1 MAVAKWATPSSR
13 SSSIVTTE
21 LDSLAAASESTP
33 VTYDNSSNKNLYGA
47 VTVKLGTFDP
57 AAGAYISL
65 RVNMSD
71 GTDTATAKFAG
82 DVYTAS
88 VDDARGAKVV
98 IFPMVRLYPFSL
110 RISVINNASTSFNAA
125 DNDIY
130 ITPYNEDVS

>member
-57 AAGAYISL
+57 AAGA
-65 RVNMSD
+65 
-71 GTDTATAKFAG
+71 
-82 DVYTAS
+82 
-88 VDDARGAKVV
+88 
-98 IFPMVRLYPFSL
+98 
-110 RISVINNASTSFNAA
+110 
-125 DNDIY
+125 
-130 ITPYNEDVS
+130 

>member
-1 MAVAKWATPSSR
+1 MAVAKWAAPSSR

-33 VTYDNSSNKNLYGA
+33 VTYDNSSNRDLYAA

-57 AAGAYISL
+57 AASAAITL
-65 RVNMSD
+65 RVNMTD
-71 GTDTATAKFAG
+71 GTDTASAKFAG
-82 DVYTAS
+82 DIYVAQ
-88 VDDARGAKVV
+88 VDDGSNAKVV

-110 RISVINNASTSFNAA
+110 RISVLNGTSATFNAA

-130 ITPYNEDVS
+130 VTPYNEDIS

>member
-13 SSSIVTTE
+13 SSSLVTNE
-21 LDSLAAASESTP
+21 LDSLTTGSESTP
-33 VTYDNSSNKNLYGA
+33 VSYDNSSNKNLYGA

-57 AAGAYISL
+57 DAGAYISL
-65 RVNMSD
+65 RINISD

-88 VDDARGAKVV
+88 VDDASGAKVV
-98 IFPMVRLYPFSL
+98 IFPMVRLYPFDL
-110 RISVINNASTSFNAA
+110 RVSVVNNTSTSFNSA

-130 ITPYNEDVS
+130 VTPYNEDVS

>member
-13 SSSIVTTE
+13 SSTIVTNE
-21 LDSLAAASESTP
+21 LDGLAVNGESVP
-33 VTYDNSSNKNLYGA
+33 VSYDNSSNKNLYAA

-65 RVNMSD
+65 RVNISD

-82 DVYTAS
+82 DLYTAA
-88 VDDARGAKVV
+88 VDDASGAKVA

-110 RISVINNASTSFNAA
+110 RISVINNTSATFNAA